1 MDKNRSGRLKGPRNT
16 RDTCMLMETGAV
28 DWMVSERP
36 VGYAEAVAAMHAR
49 AAAVAAGHARE
60 LVWLLEHPAL
70 YTAGTSTRLEEDLR
84 TPGRFPVHQT
94 GRGGQLTYHGPG
106 QRVAYVM
113 LDVGR
118 RGGDVRAFV
127 CALEALI
134 IDTLAMLGVR
144 GERRSGRVGV
154 WVRREQAGTVRED
167 KIAAVGLRLRRWISL
182 HGISLN
188 VAPDLEH
195 FSGIVP
201 CGVREHGVTS
211 LADLSVHVSMTEVD
225 LALRATFECRFGP
238 AQTAAAIA
246 ELAPVAATALPD

>member
-1 MDKNRSGRLKGPRNT
+1 MDEPMSSMPAK
-16 RDTCMLMETGAV
+16 TGAV
-28 DWMVSERP
+28 DWIVSERP
-36 VGYAEAVAAMHAR
+36 VGYAQAVAAMHAR
-49 AAAVAAGHARE
+49 ATAVAAGHARE
-60 LVWLLEHPAL
+60 LVWLLEHPAI
-70 YTAGTSTRLEEDLR
+70 YTAGTSTDLEHLL
-84 TPGRFPVHQT
+84 TPGRFPVHRT

-127 CALEALI
+127 CALEGWI

-144 GERRSGRVGV
+144 GERRDGRIGV
-154 WVRREQAGTVRED
+154 WVRREHAGAVRED
-167 KIAAVGLRLRRWISL
+167 KIAAVGLRLRRWVSQ

-211 LADLSVHVSMTEVD
+211 LADLGLAARMTDVD
-225 LALRATFECRFGP
+225 QALRTTFESRFGCTHG
-238 AQTAAAIA
+238 ASAIA
-246 ELAPVAATALPD
+246 PLAP